1 MMYLDVIPALEI
13 VFCSLVVLLFVA
25 TSMLNLK
32 DFQTMR
38 QDKWTRL
45 DSAAIMLRGLF
56 YAFVLNFL
64 LIVGIDAGILL
75 FTTVLRSSVSLQ
87 QILPLVEVPLEV
99 SFGMLAAIGVIYGM
113 ARWKE
118 WYDLI
123 DAEY

>member
-1 MMYLDVIPALEI
+1 MYLDVVPALEI

-32 DFQTMR
+32 DFQAMR

-56 YAFVLNFL
+56 YAFLLNFL
-64 LIVGIDAGILL
+64 LIMAIDAGILM
-75 FTTVLRSSVSLQ
+75 FTTIRSSASLQ
-87 QILPLVEVPLEV
+87 QVLPLVLMPLEV
-99 SFGMLAAIGVIYGM
+99 SFGMLAAIGVIYGL
-113 ARWKE
+113 AKWKE